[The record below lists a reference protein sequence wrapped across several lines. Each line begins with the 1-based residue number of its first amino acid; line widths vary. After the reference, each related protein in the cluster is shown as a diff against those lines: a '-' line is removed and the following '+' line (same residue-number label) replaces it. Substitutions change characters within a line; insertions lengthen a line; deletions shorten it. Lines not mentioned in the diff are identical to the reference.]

1 MNYFTS
7 STFRETLNGLLKK
20 RKEGY
25 SSVSMDICQS
35 LNDMPDYILRDTNER
50 ILQTSNYRIVKLRVV
65 NSGQRLSKADGF
77 RLIYLVSL
85 VSDDVVLLRVF
96 PKRGSKSMV
105 NISNA
110 EYLRLVNELFN
121 ESKTNQLHQVDITNG
136 LAELSQNACLPGD
149 KHE

>member
-1 MNYFTS
+1 MKFYTS

-25 SSVSMDICQS
+25 SSASVDICQA
-35 LNDMPDYILRDTNER
+35 LNDMPDNILRDTNER
-50 ILQTSNYRIVKLRVV
+50 IIQTPKFRVVKLRVP

-85 VSDDVVLLRVF
+85 VSDDAVLLRVY
-96 PKRGSKSMV
+96 PKRGAKSMV

-110 EYLRLVNELFN
+110 EYIRLINEVLDEN
-121 ESKTNQLHQVDITNG
+121 SNGKLHEVDVTNG
-136 LAELSQNACLPGD
+136 LAELSQKASLPGD
-149 KHE
+149 NK